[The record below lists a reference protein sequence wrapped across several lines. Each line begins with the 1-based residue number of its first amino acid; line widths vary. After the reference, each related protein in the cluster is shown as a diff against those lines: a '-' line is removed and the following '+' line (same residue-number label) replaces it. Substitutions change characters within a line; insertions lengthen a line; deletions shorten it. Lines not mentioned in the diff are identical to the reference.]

1 MYKVFFYLDDFS
13 YCGTKLY
20 VLIKIQKFCFFYMI
34 PTASDRIKVF
44 YHDICIQLGRASWV
58 LPQCTTSIYPNCF
71 LGKIHEIQREVIEI
85 IREKKWFLM
94 FFLERKKSKIFV
106 FWSKHIVSY
115 HNMKNRLDTKKNF
128 IHLPTIQKKL

>member
-34 PTASDRIKVF
+34 PTASDRIRVF
-44 YHDICIQLGRASWV
+44 YHYICIQLGRASWV

-85 IREKKWFLM
+85 IRGKKWFLR

-106 FWSKHIVSY
+106 FWSKTYSFVPQYEKSSRY
-115 HNMKNRLDTKKNF
+115 KKNF
-128 IHLPTIQKKL
+128 IHLTTI